1 MYECWLLPAK
11 GIKWT
16 GNNLDKPRVFSW
28 LKIWSWRWSCFLHT
42 SPQATFQ
49 VMRKYLDTE
58 SVVQEKILL
67 HPLSPGGR
75 LTDGESE
82 EQQANEAVSSRIDC
96 QLTSEVHYTDR
107 PEPQHNDLHT
117 TNALITTYES
127 LSETNLSLHHIL
139 ALSFF
144 FSTVHLE
151 WKPGLNK
158 PDWRISKA
166 TFYSRQCAALQSN
179 VIEMCLS

>member
-1 MYECWLLPAK
+1 MVNPH
-11 GIKWT
+11 
-16 GNNLDKPRVFSW
+16 VFSW
-28 LKIWSWRWSCFLHT
+28 LKIWRWRWSCFLHT

-49 VMRKYLDTE
+49 VMRGISLPVQILYTGKYLDTE

-144 FSTVHLE
+144 FSTAHLE
-151 WKPGLNK
+151 
-158 PDWRISKA
+158 
-166 TFYSRQCAALQSN
+166 
-179 VIEMCLS
+179 